1 MKIKKLS
8 ALTLAMFLVML
19 LMSDQALAQ
28 WSSVKG
34 NGKVVTQERTVSDFS
49 GVKVSCSAD
58 VYLKQGK
65 GNAISVRTDENL
77 QALVETEVRSGTLHI
92 DIDGNIRNA
101 EVLEVYVTV
110 NNLEKVVINGSGDV
124 ESENTIEGMDFEIYI
139 NGSGDVDL
147 ELDVKSLETEINGSG
162 DVDVSGVQ
170 GNFDLKVAGSGDFS
184 AEDLRL
190 SECHVRINGS
200 GDVELE
206 GSTDK
211 LFVSQS
217 ASGDVNMYRL
227 PAGDVEA
234 TASGSGDIVVF
245 VNGRLKARLS
255 GSGDLTYKG
264 DPTSVDVSASG
275 SGEVYHR

>member
-8 ALTLAMFLVML
+8 ALTLALFLGML
-19 LMSDQALAQ
+19 LISDQAIAQ
-28 WSSVKG
+28 WSGVKG
-34 NGKVVTQERTVSDFS
+34 NGKVVTKERTVSDFS
-49 GVKVSCSAD
+49 GIKISCSAD
-58 VYLKQGK
+58 VFLKQGK

-77 QALVETEVRSGTLHI
+77 QDMIETEVRKGMLHI
-92 DIDGNIRNA
+92 DVDGNIRNV

-139 NGSGDVDL
+139 NGSGDVELD
-147 ELDVKSLETEINGSG
+147 LDVKSLETEINGSG
-162 DVDVSGVQ
+162 DVEVSGVQ
-170 GNFDLKVAGSGDFS
+170 GNFELLVAGSGDFS

-200 GDVELE
+200 GDVKLE
-206 GSTDK
+206 GSADQ
-211 LFVSQS
+211 LFINQS
-217 ASGDVNMYRL
+217 ASGDVNMYSL
-227 PAGDVEA
+227 TAGDVEA
-234 TASGSGDIVVF
+234 TASGSGDIVVY
-245 VNGRLKARLS
+245 VTGRLKARLS